1 MPIRTSKPGPSLLL
15 IGALIVQFSGSFLAA
30 QTDAA
35 PSPRISSLESTVA
48 AIEARLQRIEERT
61 TELRTMRRF
70 ETAINSLSG
79 SVLPAGDEAAMAA
92 RWKDG
97 LTFAQKDDATT
108 LNVDLFMQTDFT
120 WATQDDDLEDS
131 SIGHLE
137 DGARFRRMRFG
148 LSGSMHRHYEWKIAF
163 DFAQGDADLSDA
175 YVGITGISDFLYG
188 IRVGNVKEPTT
199 VEFMS
204 SAKFTTFVERGLP
217 FALVPGR
224 NVGLLFYGNAFE
236 QRMSWQAGVFRD
248 TDSFG
253 DSSAVGTG
261 STALEDGKYV
271 GTIRVTGTPIYEN
284 KGETVLHLGAWF
296 RFANPGGDQ
305 FEVAARPEV
314 RISPNFLR
322 TGTFSTDDFVMA
334 GGEIALVI
342 DSFSVQSDVVVAD
355 FSGAD
360 SGDPEPTFWGWYVEA
375 SYFLTGERRNYKT
388 RMGTFDR
395 IRPASNF
402 WDDAGGSGA
411 WQVAA
416 RFSQLD
422 LSDDGVDGGRL
433 SNITVGINWYPTP
446 NHRWLLDLTR
456 AEVAGQ
462 DDGVGWFL
470 TMRFQ
475 LDF

>member
-1 MPIRTSKPGPSLLL
+1 MFFY
-15 IGALIVQFSGSFLAA
+15 FSGLFVAA
-30 QTDAA
+30 QTDNA
-35 PSPRISSLESTVA
+35 PSPRMTVLESTVA
-48 AIEARLQRIEERT
+48 GIEARLQRLEERT

-79 SVLPAGDEAAMAA
+79 SVLPVGDDAAMAA

-148 LSGSMHRHYEWKIAF
+148 LSGSMHRRYEWKIAF

-199 VEFMS
+199 IEFMS

-224 NVGLLFYGNAFE
+224 NVGLLFYGNAFD

-248 TDSFG
+248 TDAFA

-261 STALEDGKYV
+261 PTALEDGKYV
-271 GTIRVTGTPIYEN
+271 GTIRVAGTPIYEN

-305 FEVAARPEV
+305 FDVAARPEV

-322 TGTFSTDDFVMA
+322 TGTFSTDDFVTA

-342 DSFSVQSDVVVAD
+342 DSFSVQSDVLLAD

-360 SGDPEPTFWGWYVEA
+360 SGDPEPTFWGYYVEA
-375 SYFLTGERRNYKT
+375 SFFLTGERRNYKT

-433 SNITVGINWYPTP
+433 SDITVGINWYPTP

-456 AEVAGQ
+456 ADLSGQ

-475 LDF
+475 IDF